1 MTWGKRLFDV
11 VFASILIVLLSPVMA
26 WVCLRLWQK
35 QGAPIFYAAERM
47 KGTQQS
53 FRLLK
58 FRTMTVT
65 ESDQGVSGGH
75 KASRITPI
83 GAKLRA
89 KRLDEFPQLWNILK
103 GDISFVGPRPP
114 LREYVEKF
122 PELYAQVLRS
132 RPGVTGLASVR
143 FHRHEE
149 RLLARA
155 RTQSETESIYTTLCI
170 PKKARLDMIY
180 QRNASMCFDFLIL
193 FETVKTVFRAQN
205 STNRRKTE
213 HQ

>member
-1 MTWGKRLFDV
+1 MPWGKRLFDV

-26 WVCLRLWQK
+26 WVCLCLWWK

-47 KGTQQS
+47 KDSRRS

-58 FRTMTVT
+58 FRTMSVA

-75 KASRITPI
+75 KASRITPM
-83 GAKLRA
+83 GAKLRS

-122 PELYAQVLRS
+122 PELYAQVLLN

-149 RLLARA
+149 HLLSRA
-155 RTQSETESIYTTLCI
+155 KTQSETELIYTTLCI
-170 PKKARLDMIY
+170 PKKARLDLIY
-180 QRNASMCFDFLIL
+180 QRHISACFDILIL
-193 FETVKTVFRAQN
+193 FETAKTVFRRKN
-205 STNRRKTE
+205 SSHRRKTE
-213 HQ
+213 HG